1 VHEET
6 VAVRALG
13 GEPAVIGRGG
23 ERAFGGTGA
32 VAGES
37 HGVIKIINNDAANS
51 IMESDEKD
59 SRC

>member
-13 GEPAVIGRGG
+13 GESAVVGRGG
-23 ERAFGGTGA
+23 ERAFGGTRA
-32 VAGES
+32 AAGES
-37 HGVIKIINNDAANS
+37 HDVIKIINNDAANS